1 MCLFTKQP
9 ATHKGRLSLSAP
21 PTARGGPDSG
31 ALPPRMLDAKALIRP
46 RMQDADL
53 GEKVVS
59 ELRDPRPGGPIFL
72 AAPFE
77 RTSPEIGD
85 PETELV
91 ECPNVSR
98 HRVISQEASGDLPQ
112 PLPLFGNGLMPLL
125 SNLLLNFL
133 ELSPQTVASGLP
145 FDQEATVA

>member
-1 MCLFTKQP
+1 
-9 ATHKGRLSLSAP
+9 
-21 PTARGGPDSG
+21 
-31 ALPPRMLDAKALIRP
+31 
-46 RMQDADL
+46 MQDADL
-53 GEKVVS
+53 GQKVVS
-59 ELRDPRPGGPIFL
+59 QLRDPRPGGPIFL

-91 ECPNVSR
+91 QCPNVSR
-98 HRVISQEASGDLPQ
+98 HRVVSQEASDDLPQ
-112 PLPLFGNGLMPLL
+112 PLPLFGNGVMPSL

-145 FDQEATVA
+145 FDQEATVAACTANEGEPEEVEGLRFSEPAPSASVRREAAKLDQAGLLRVK